1 MACYPQ
7 IHQYAVLVA
16 YSEWCQIMVSKGEEF
31 SLGPKVQPQSFRA
44 LWRRDFIKV
53 KG

>member
-1 MACYPQ
+1 MGRYPQ
-7 IHQYAVLVA
+7 IHQCVVLVA

-31 SLGPKVQPQSFRA
+31 SLGPKMQPQSFRA
-44 LWRRDFIKV
+44 VHRRDFIQM